1 MPARYGGG
9 GSGAAAGVVVGAGGG
24 RGAGSSRQGGQPG
37 AQRMYKQSMAQRART
52 MALYNPIPVR
62 QNCLTVNRSLFLFS
76 EDNVVRKYAKKI
88 TEWPYPLP
96 DARRLRLPLLPP
108 SFPLPGWE
116 RDPGVDGRW
125 GGLPGVGRGAPGK
138 SAERLSAPSWV
149 ELLWRLGV
157 GAPGEW
163 IPPKDPFHG
172 EGRALGSHRG
182 LGVAGFRASYIGIG
196 VLPNEHRLWP
206 GGPWGP

>member
-24 RGAGSSRQGGQPG
+24 RGAGGSRQGGQPG

-96 DARRLRLPLLPP
+96 EPGSEPRQLRLPLLPP
-108 SFPLPGWE
+108 LPLFQAGRE
-116 RDPGVDGRW
+116 TRGLMGGGGVFQ
-125 GGLPGVGRGAPGK
+125 GLGEGAPGR
-138 SAERLSAPSWV
+138 SVENLSTPSWV
-149 ELLWRLGV
+149 ELPWRLGV
-157 GAPGEW
+157 GEPGEW
-163 IPPKDPFHG
+163 IPPKDRFQD
-172 EGRALGSHRG
+172 EGWALGS
-182 LGVAGFRASYIGIG
+182 
-196 VLPNEHRLWP
+196 
-206 GGPWGP
+206 